1 MKTTTTTTKIP
12 ERFKKKSWSKVKQKA
27 SEKYTYK
34 IHMCVTHIYVTKIY
48 EIRGHKFG
56 REQGMF

>member
-1 MKTTTTTTKIP
+1 MI
-12 ERFKKKSWSKVKQKA
+12 KQKA
-27 SEKYTYK
+27 YEKYTYK
-34 IHMCVTHIYVTKIY
+34 IHMCVTHIHVTKIY